1 MASDFLTRYRAL
13 DVIGSGSFGI
23 IRKVCRRSDGLI
35 FALKELNFTRMST
48 KDRKQVVAEVNI
60 LKELQHRNIVR
71 YHDRYVDDSSETLY
85 ILMEYCG
92 GGDLSNIIKQ
102 AVKQKRH
109 IPEATVWRYL
119 REILSALNYCHNTD
133 LKPENVFLDEA
144 NTVKLGDFGLSKA
157 LVHAEFAT
165 TYSGTPIYM
174 SPELVRGIAYNSK
187 SDIWSL
193 GCVIYELCCLKPLF
207 GGARTHSELSSW
219 IWSLRMPQ
227 LPGRYSQ
234 TLHDVIESMLSLNP
248 EMRPSARQLLQQG
261 SLEVVFKLLDTIKYH
276 EVNLQSR
283 ERDKTALNK
292 TNSELAKRIQQKTA
306 EIESLHKQYQS
317 QLQTQYDEA
326 REATNLQI
334 SGLLQRKEAEII
346 LIHENHRSQLMTQYQ
361 MGQEA

>member
-48 KDRKQVVAEVNI
+48 QDRKQVVAEVNI

-102 AVKQKRH
+102 AVRQKRH

-119 REILSALNYCHNTD
+119 REILSALNYCHNTGEHRRPENSGNENETRRKQIMHRD
-133 LKPENVFLDEA
+133 LKPENGTGFRIVFLDEA

-157 LVHAEFAT
+157 LAHSEFAT

-219 IWSLRMPQ
+219 IWQIRSLRMPQ

-248 EMRPSARQLLQQG
+248 EMRPSAGQLLQQG
-261 SLEVVFKLLDTIKYH
+261 SLEV
-276 EVNLQSR
+276 
-283 ERDKTALNK
+283 
-292 TNSELAKRIQQKTA
+292 
-306 EIESLHKQYQS
+306 
-317 QLQTQYDEA
+317 
-326 REATNLQI
+326 
-334 SGLLQRKEAEII
+334 II
-346 LIHENHRSQLMTQYQ
+346 
-361 MGQEA
+361 